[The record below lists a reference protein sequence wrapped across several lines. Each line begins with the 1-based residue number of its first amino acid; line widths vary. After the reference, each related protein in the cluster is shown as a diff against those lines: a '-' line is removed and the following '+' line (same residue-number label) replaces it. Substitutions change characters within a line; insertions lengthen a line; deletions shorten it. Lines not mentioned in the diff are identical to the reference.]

1 MTTSRDAGDD
11 LLRILDELDQLIT
24 SARSMPM
31 SASAIVNRDDA
42 LALIDSARH
51 SVPTAVRRAEEIVAD
66 ADDVL
71 AQGREESERIVLH
84 AQEEAERLAASEN
97 VVRMAHERAG
107 GARSR
112 APPRGRRLLRPLP
125 GGDRGRARQDLR
137 AGSRRSRRPRRP
149 ARGARRR
156 GRGGGPADR
165 SPQARVAHRSRR
177 SVIASGCSDGSLAVP
192 PEGHDSTCDVR
203 TTEEG
208 TSVFDVQVPW
218 PSADAGPH
226 RPRTNR
232 TTGGAP

>member
-84 AQEEAERLAASEN
+84 AQEEALGLQDLGELGDVLLVRLDGLAHAERTTDDGRSRRGEVAHQGLALRAGPELK
-97 VVRMAHERAG
+97 VLRKIEVTAHERAEG
-107 GARSR
+107 DGHA
-112 APPRGRRLLRPLP
+112 LLAAGDLDGVSGE
-125 GGDRGRARQDLR
+125 GGD
-137 AGSRRSRRPRRP
+137 
-149 ARGARRR
+149 
-156 GRGGGPADR
+156 GPA
-165 SPQARVAHRSRR
+165 
-177 SVIASGCSDGSLAVP
+177 LAG
-192 PEGHDSTCDVR
+192 E
-203 TTEEG
+203 
-208 TSVFDVQVPW
+208 DVQDRCLGLIDRCVDDEDSFSHSW
-218 PSADAGPH
+218 ML
-226 RPRTNR
+226 
-232 TTGGAP
+232 GASLLFLHIAPNKAVM

>member
-97 VVRMAHERAG
+97 VVRMAHERAAELRR
-107 GARSR
+107 GADDYS
-112 APPRGRRLLRPLP
+112 
-125 GGDRGRARQDLR
+125 DRCLAGIEAELAKISEQVR
-137 AGSRRSRRPRRP
+137 AGRDVLAARLEEP
-149 ARGARRR
+149 ADADGAAVPQTARRR
-156 GRGGGPADR
+156 PGWPIGPGG
-165 SPQARVAHRSRR
+165 V
-177 SVIASGCSDGSLAVP
+177 
-192 PEGHDSTCDVR
+192 
-203 TTEEG
+203 
-208 TSVFDVQVPW
+208 
-218 PSADAGPH
+218 
-226 RPRTNR
+226 
-232 TTGGAP
+232 